1 MSRIIRA
8 FIKNTSPGV
17 GIYSVSFFDFVQYS
31 LIILLIIFGESFSK
45 YHLVGPLHLHDA
57 LLAIFVL
64 ASFIHL
70 KVTFRFQQLLPVFG
84 ISIVY
89 LVISV
94 FKASA
99 PLDIV
104 IRQYAI
110 FGYLI
115 CYYLLFNKTAGTT
128 NNQNHIGFLKFIGII
143 SVILQTMQLVYL
155 VLNNINPF
163 GGYYF
168 FSQAVVIGLMLAA
181 AHILAFESWNYKK
194 AIFLLWIFVLAMST
208 GHTSAFLAIL
218 GIIMVYFF
226 LRVNL
231 TSKIVVLIIA
241 TGGILLLTILVPQFQ
256 DRNAQWRLV
265 AWTYALE
272 IIFFQNYGLVGN
284 GFGVPYFGSEF
295 LFDLYAKFRSTGLF
309 DPSRPMESYL
319 TTTHNSFITMFYT
332 IGFLPSILI
341 FTPFFKISSILILKK
356 FRVSNNLEFLILS
369 VAGATIWV
377 SFNAILE
384 LPHSAGLYWLLFF
397 VFWNQLMEETK
408 YYPNVA
414 EVVNEK

>member
-1 MSRIIRA
+1 MSRTIQA
-8 FIKNTSPGV
+8 FIRNPLA
-17 GIYSVSFFDFVQYS
+17 GIGTFSVSFFDFVQYS

-45 YHLVGPLHLHDA
+45 YHLAGPFYLHDV
-57 LLAIFVL
+57 LLTIFVL

-99 PLDIV
+99 PLDII

-128 NNQNHIGFLKFIGII
+128 DNQNHIGFLKFIGII
-143 SVILQTMQLVYL
+143 SVILQSIQLVYL

-163 GGYYF
+163 GGYNF

-181 AHILAFESWNYKK
+181 AYILAFESRNYKK

-218 GIIMVYFF
+218 AILMVYFF
-226 LRVNL
+226 LKVDL
-231 TSKIVVLIIA
+231 KSKIVVVFAI
-241 TGGILLLTILVPQFQ
+241 TGILLLANLLPQFQ

-265 AWTYALE
+265 AWMYTLK
-272 IIFFQNYGLVGN
+272 IIFVENYGLAGN

-309 DPSRPMESYL
+309 DPSRSNESYL
-319 TTTHNSFITMFYT
+319 TTAHNSFITIFYA
-332 IGFLPSILI
+332 IGFLPSLLI
-341 FTPFFKISSILILKK
+341 FTPFFRFSSLLILKK
-356 FRVSNNLEFLILS
+356 IRVSNNFLFLILS

-384 LPHSAGLYWLLFF
+384 LPHSAGLYWFLFF
-397 VFWNQLMEETK
+397 VFWNQLLRETK
-408 YYPNVA
+408 S
-414 EVVNEK
+414 